1 MNDKEAHLFSWD
13 DIPGNDNGR
22 LIKFLKQKFDIEWV
36 ETAKIEKIDLDKTI
50 KVSNEKNCILLKLND
65 NKTEVDLIID
75 DVISDKLDAITE
87 NGKLNIYEKN
97 IFVIK
102 TTANQERTVA
112 NLIEKVAKK
121 ENLAIHAIL
130 APDELKG
137 YILVEAAGPEVVDEA
152 VQNVPHAR
160 TMVKGKSGFVEIA
173 HFLTPK
179 PTVTGITE
187 GSIVELIS
195 GPFKG
200 EKARVKRIDTT
211 REEITVELFEAMV
224 PIPVTVRGDNVRI
237 LKREEEEK

>member
-1 MNDKEAHLFSWD
+1 MNEE
-13 DIPGNDNGR
+13 P
-22 LIKFLKQKFDIEWV
+22 
-36 ETAKIEKIDLDKTI
+36 
-50 KVSNEKNCILLKLND
+50 
-65 NKTEVDLIID
+65 
-75 DVISDKLDAITE
+75 AI
-87 NGKLNIYEKN
+87 Y
-97 IFVIK
+97 VIK

-121 ENLAIHAIL
+121 ENLAIHAVL

-137 YILVEAAGPEVVDEA
+137 YILVEAAGPEVVDQV
-152 VQNVPHAR
+152 VQSVPHAR
-160 TMVKGKSGFVEIA
+160 TMVKGRSSFEEIA
-173 HFLTPK
+173 HFLVPK

-211 REEITVELFEAMV
+211 HEEITVELFEAMV